1 MPHGKPHPPKLNRVT
16 GNPGPRKPPKL
27 NRVTGDPGP
36 RKPRGSKK
44 NGTTNGNNTKN
55 DNRTSELLAAASDA
69 AGSMA
74 DRHKGGTHTPS
85 GSGGVKS
92 GASHNAKF
100 LEVWHSGYKLD
111 EPNM

>member
-1 MPHGKPHPPKLNRVT
+1 MGQGGLPLGSTTRRGGAKTTPKVVPKVT
-16 GNPGPRKPPKL
+16 GKIDK
-27 NRVTGDPGP
+27 
-36 RKPRGSKK
+36 KKKKK
-44 NGTTNGNNTKN
+44 ND

-69 AGSMA
+69 AGDMA
-74 DRHKGGTHTPS
+74 GHHKGGTHTPS
-85 GSGGVKS
+85 GSGGAKS

>member
-1 MPHGKPHPPKLNRVT
+1 MGQGGLPLGSTTRRGGKSVGG
-16 GNPGPRKPPKL
+16 GNKP
-27 NRVTGDPGP
+27 T
-36 RKPRGSKK
+36 STTT
-44 NGTTNGNNTKN
+44 TTNGNNTNK

-100 LEVWHSGYKLD
+100 LEVWHSGYKLE

>member
-1 MPHGKPHPPKLNRVT
+1 MGQGGLPLGSTTRRGGEDKTTPKVKTPLN
-16 GNPGPRKPPKL
+16 
-27 NRVTGDPGP
+27 
-36 RKPRGSKK
+36 KK
-44 NGTTNGNNTKN
+44 KKKGLT
-55 DNRTSELLAAASDA
+55 DDERRRRSELLAAASDA

-74 DRHKGGTHTPS
+74 ERHKGGTHTPS

>member
-1 MPHGKPHPPKLNRVT
+1 MATGRKRYRPKPPPKVK
-16 GNPGPRKPPKL
+16 GKGPVKSGETYGKHLDSVAAKRTAAAKALAAEK
-27 NRVTGDPGP
+27 RE
-36 RKPRGSKK
+36 RRSK
-44 NGTTNGNNTKN
+44 
-55 DNRTSELLAAASDA
+55 LLAAASDV
-69 AGSMA
+69 AGDMA
-74 DRHKGGTHTPS
+74 ERHKGGTHTPS

>member
-1 MPHGKPHPPKLNRVT
+1 MGRGASSARKDPVT
-16 GNPGPRKPPKL
+16 GKPPK
-27 NRVTGDPGP
+27 
-36 RKPRGSKK
+36 KPKPPKKDKKK
-44 NGTTNGNNTKN
+44 ND

-85 GSGGVKS
+85 GSGGAKS
-92 GASHNAKF
+92 GASHNARF

>member
-1 MPHGKPHPPKLNRVT
+1 MGQGGLPLGSTTRRGGAKTTPKVKTPLN
-16 GNPGPRKPPKL
+16 
-27 NRVTGDPGP
+27 
-36 RKPRGSKK
+36 KK
-44 NGTTNGNNTKN
+44 KKKGLT
-55 DNRTSELLAAASDA
+55 DDERRRRSELLAAASDA

-85 GSGGVKS
+85 GSGGAKS

-100 LEVWHSGYKLD
+100 LEVWHSGYKLE

>member
-1 MPHGKPHPPKLNRVT
+1 MGQGGIPLGSTTRRGGGAKTTPKVKTPLN
-16 GNPGPRKPPKL
+16 
-27 NRVTGDPGP
+27 
-36 RKPRGSKK
+36 KK
-44 NGTTNGNNTKN
+44 KKKGLT
-55 DNRTSELLAAASDA
+55 DDERRRRSELLAAASDA

>member
-1 MPHGKPHPPKLNRVT
+1 
-16 GNPGPRKPPKL
+16 
-27 NRVTGDPGP
+27 
-36 RKPRGSKK
+36 
-44 NGTTNGNNTKN
+44 
-55 DNRTSELLAAASDA
+55 
-69 AGSMA
+69 MA